1 MNSSPVEEARREL
14 ENRRAQA
21 RIRQGQRVEEISA
34 WIPAVAEVRRE
45 LALTSVRLSKMILA
59 RQCDIA
65 RGIEEL
71 KSRNLALQQKEK
83 DLLRQN
89 GYPEDYLELH

>member
-34 WIPAVAEVRRE
+34 GIPAVAEVRRE
-45 LALTSVRLSKMILA
+45 MVVVAGAELEISRRNRTAFLTALTDYV
-59 RQCDIA
+59 
-65 RGIEEL
+65 GG
-71 KSRNLALQQKEK
+71 
-83 DLLRQN
+83 N
-89 GYPEDYLELH
+89 G